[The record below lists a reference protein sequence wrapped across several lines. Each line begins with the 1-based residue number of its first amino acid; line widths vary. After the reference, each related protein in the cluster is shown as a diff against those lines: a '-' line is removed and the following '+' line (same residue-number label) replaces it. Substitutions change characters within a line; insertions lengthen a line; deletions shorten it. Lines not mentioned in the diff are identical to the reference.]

1 MLYGWEDMFPRL
13 AFALLLSLTSLPAQT
28 AHQAVEA
35 GMRLFVGGDVAGS
48 ILEFERAA
56 KLEPALI
63 PELWQRGI
71 SYYYAGRFE
80 DGRKQFEI
88 HRTVNPNDVENAAWW
103 YLCMVKLGRREQAR
117 KQLLPVGPD
126 PRIPMAEI
134 YELYAGRGSE
144 QKVMGAVE
152 KGEDSGQP
160 LRVRLFYAHLY
171 LALLADVHGDAK
183 AAARHLKI
191 CLDQDTGGYMRAVA
205 VVHEKSMKK

>member
-1 MLYGWEDMFPRL
+1 MVSRL
-13 AFALLLSLTSLPAQT
+13 AVVVALTAAAAFSQT
-28 AHQAVEA
+28 AHQAVQT
-35 GMRLFVGGDVAGS
+35 GMDLFVRGDIDGS
-48 ILEFERAA
+48 IREFERAA
-56 KLEPALI
+56 QAEPAVV

-126 PRIPMAEI
+126 ARIPMAEI

-144 QKVMGAVE
+144 AKVMEAVE

-160 LRVRLFYAHLY
+160 RRVRLFYAHLY

-183 AAARHLKI
+183 AAAKHIKI
-191 CLDQDTGGYMRAVA
+191 SLDQNTGGYMRAVA
-205 VVHEKSMKK
+205 VVHQKAMKK

>member
-1 MLYGWEDMFPRL
+1 MGSRLCLFL
-13 AFALLLSLTSLPAQT
+13 AFAFLPATAQT
-28 AHQAVEA
+28 AHQAVQA
-35 GMRLFVGGDVAGS
+35 GMDLFVRGDIGGS
-48 ILEFERAA
+48 IREFERAA
-56 KLEPALI
+56 QAEPAVV

-117 KQLLPVGPD
+117 EQARKQLLPVGPD

-144 QKVMGAVE
+144 ATVLEAVE

-160 LRVRLFYAHLY
+160 RRVRLFYAHLY

-183 AAARHLKI
+183 AAAKHIRI
-191 CLDQDTGGYMRAVA
+191 CLEQNVGGYMRAVA
-205 VVHEKSMKK
+205 VVHQKTMKK

>member
-1 MLYGWEDMFPRL
+1 M
-13 AFALLLSLTSLPAQT
+13 LLLLCLAACLLVVPAAAQT
-28 AHQAVEA
+28 AHQAVQT
-35 GMRLFVGGDVAGS
+35 GMDLFVRGDVDGS
-48 ILEFERAA
+48 IREFERAA
-56 KLEPALI
+56 QAEPAI
-63 PELWQRGI
+63 VPELWQRGI

-88 HRTVNPNDVENAAWW
+88 HRAVNPNDVENAAWW

-144 QKVMGAVE
+144 AKVMEAVE

-160 LRVRLFYAHLY
+160 RRVRLFYAHLY

-183 AAARHLKI
+183 GAAKHIRI
-191 CLDQDTGGYMRAVA
+191 CLDQNVGGYMRAVA
-205 VVHEKSMKK
+205 VVHQKTMKK